1 MINLTPHSITIRTPA
16 GDVVFPPSG
25 QVARVST
32 VATDT
37 LESET
42 LEVWQAWLDGDK
54 DNAEMFF
61 VPESGDHDVAEMAA
75 SALGCDVCAELNMER
90 V

>member
-1 MINLTPHSITIRTPA
+1 M
-16 GDVVFPPSG
+16 
-25 QVARVST
+25 
-32 VATDT
+32 
-37 LESET
+37 
-42 LEVWQAWLDGDK
+42 QAWLDGDK